1 MKQFY
6 LENKREILIYL
17 SVCMIFSMLAF
28 GSGRRTF
35 AMDEF
40 TAPEVVAT
48 LGGNFGV
55 LTAPVMQ
62 NFLGGIDTPT
72 ALLVMSGISLMFD
85 VIPDDTL
92 IDFGHRLG
100 IANLNN
106 YSFGILDYNWFRLLI
121 AVWFLIS
128 KLSRSNRVSYTT
140 GVILENYE
148 GKIGRW
154 VTFVV
159 AATQLLANVSVQN
172 VQAAGIGSPVKMATI
187 NGFNALL
194 CFLLLVMMLVIYS
207 VVRLFFFSLDITACI
222 TCSLIPFA
230 GLLIEFFKGL
240 AVVVLTMLALFQPL
254 IFWFVFAC
262 VVLLSAFLC
271 RRSYISL
278 CYFKGIYVKPF
289 FKGIRG
295 FDKDIPL
302 FHPKVPF
309 GVGQFAYRNEATLVL
324 PVYLMNKLRSEKP
337 SVRHQQWWF
346 VSNREKHF
354 LCKSQKFGKT
364 CTFVELKNFR
374 DRKLFVKS
382 SFRFIEFFNI
392 YDNEDVLE
400 KAIPKLRKRDYFVL
414 SKEYSPRFKEIVQ
427 YSGLV
432 NYDQYRSEL
441 RKKKTEQNS
450 VTPAKA

>member
-1 MKQFY
+1 MKRFY

-17 SVCMIFSMLAF
+17 SICMIFSMLAF
-28 GSGRRTF
+28 GSGRLTF
-35 AMDEF
+35 AMEEF

-72 ALLVMSGISLMFD
+72 ALLVMGGVSLIFD

-100 IANLNN
+100 IVNLSN

-121 AVWFLIS
+121 VVWFVIS

-154 VTFVV
+154 VTLIV

-172 VQAAGIGSPVKMATI
+172 VQAAEISSPVKVATI

-194 CFLLLVMMLVIYS
+194 CFLLLVMMLVVYS

-222 TCSLIPFA
+222 TCSIVPFA
-230 GLLIEFFKGL
+230 GLLMEFFKGL
-240 AVVVLTMLALFQPL
+240 SVVVLTVLALFQPL
-254 IFWFVFAC
+254 IFWFIFTC
-262 VVLLSAFLC
+262 VVLLSIFLC

-289 FKGIRG
+289 FKGIKG
-295 FDKDIPL
+295 FEENIPL
-302 FHPKVPF
+302 LHPKVPF
-309 GVGQFAYRNEATLVL
+309 GVGQFAYRNEATIVL
-324 PVYLMNKLRSEKP
+324 PVYLMNKLHSKTP

-346 VSNREKHF
+346 VSNRDKHF
-354 LCKSQKFGKT
+354 LCKPQKFGKT

-374 DRKLFVKS
+374 EQKLFVKS
-382 SFRFIEFFNI
+382 SLRFIEFFNI
-392 YDNEDVLE
+392 YGNEDVLE
-400 KAIPKLRKRDYFVL
+400 KALPKLRKREYFVM
-414 SKEYSPRFKEIVQ
+414 SKEYSLRFQEIVQ
-427 YSGLV
+427 FSGLV
-432 NYDQYRSEL
+432 NYDAYRNEL
-441 RKKKTEQNS
+441 RRQKSVDKS